1 MASTTA
7 ARALA
12 KITCPRQRAVARRV
26 GEVLDVFSVGFAKM
40 PAEERLAAFVPA
52 GDDAARW
59 RNAVRMAALG
69 MVVRL
74 GRDLGLAT
82 NDLHGDERLRGR
94 TQVPELKGVQRTT
107 VLNALRMCDA
117 MLEDRSDLGTTAR
130 ERYAVIRKAAK
141 MDVANS
147 MSRNKCTCG
156 ACHEPDMDVGVS
168 TFVADHGDDRDERRG
183 SKNKLP
189 HGPRRRRAKAAA

>member
-40 PAEERLAAFVPA
+40 PPDERLAAFVPA
-52 GDDAARW
+52 EDDAGRW

-94 TQVPELKGVQRTT
+94 TQIPELRGVQRTT
-107 VLNALRMCDA
+107 ALNALRMCDA
-117 MLEDRSDLGTTAR
+117 MLEDRADMAATAKA
-130 ERYAVIRKAAK
+130 RYATIRRSARAEVDRSIGGSRCECAAC
-141 MDVANS
+141 S
-147 MSRNKCTCG
+147 E
-156 ACHEPDMDVGVS
+156 EPS
-168 TFVADHGDDRDERRG
+168 TW
-183 SKNKLP
+183 
-189 HGPRRRRAKAAA
+189 AA